1 MRLTC
6 PTISILLILTN
17 FTKACLSH
25 NASDETVLLKV
36 LVGFGFKKSLGCL
49 ESWVRCNDQ
58 GQAVFLDLTR
68 RVRRRDDL
76 DDGQFVHI
84 PKELGELQA
93 LEWLYLDQNRL
104 AGTIPPELGMLQ
116 SLKSLDLTENNLEG
130 HLPEELGQLENLTW
144 LSLSLNRFSGKIP
157 ESFGNLWNLEVL
169 DLRRNAFSGE
179 VPKSLGRLSQLERLR
194 LNHNHLEGR
203 IPQELGQLK
212 NLKELLL
219 QQNCFNGELPAELGN
234 LQALQTLMISE
245 NQLQGQIPKELGQM
259 AVLKY
264 LILSQNQ
271 LSGNIPRELG
281 HLSKLKRLN
290 LYGNN
295 LTGKIPPELGHP
307 PEFYWLFLDRN
318 NLQGEIPP
326 ELGRLKSL
334 QRLSLGKNQLSGQ
347 IPTSLSHLKQL
358 KWLNLCQN
366 QLTGTI
372 PEELGNM
379 RNLRWLHLDGNH
391 LSGSI
396 PKALEDLV
404 WLTALDLSHNRF
416 TRISVNFTKLLHLQ
430 TLDLS
435 RNLLSGELPAMQPG
449 TEQVD
454 LSRNNFIGNLT
465 WTEAFC
471 TKGEAKQRKR
481 ENVADGEKG
490 RRRGKKRATK
500 NRRFRKRKR
509 RKKSAEAAREKRT
522 GLQGLRLNHNS
533 FTGKIPACL
542 MQLNSLKH
550 LSLNNNRLHGRI
562 PAINAT
568 QLVVL
573 ALHRND
579 LSGAVPESLQNL
591 SHLAVLT
598 LHENSLDGAIGP
610 LKLTS
615 PCIDNDKMN
624 VRGFGCSVLRLIL
637 RPRQSPGNETDC
649 SPLQASP
656 SASQDEA
663 QSQKLLSAEEMELV
677 KRNCPDLCKTCQN
690 GEPAKATFHH
700 NRFSCELPE
709 SISEGVATY
718 ATVVMG
724 NMVGH
729 GQRLNV
735 SWISAEENFAFL
747 YYSPRIWSAQVTV
760 ISSILAMALGAVVF
774 HQQFRSFW
782 KSSQRMLQSTPATPG
797 PRVVASNL
805 VLLKVAS
812 CNSCHTG
819 KRSNGLHPQSD
830 GLQPIGNRVRV
841 NLRAHLRV
849 GTVLLACPLL
859 LVCLLGT
866 GYYTCAPP
874 LSQIT
879 VANLKDNDHRID
891 LAVLLLWSAMLFLFR
906 SIPASMPKCCRLQTD
921 IANILSVR
929 AVLVRVAAWFVW
941 VCIVI
946 LLSLPSIL
954 FAVAQAVPANAAGL
968 NEKVLSWIHR
978 AAPYL
983 IVLIELLLAHPLS
996 TKYSARSGIEADR
1009 LLMTFRLSSAWFM
1022 SLLATAFLHENCF
1035 AGWKLFWVVCQE
1047 SSAEHEAFN
1056 WKLWSQEILFAKKDM
1071 CRLGERW
1078 WVDGRC
1084 TRSIVDGLTP
1094 LLLKKL
1100 LVRSVVVPLVLLP
1113 LWYSSR
1119 LDTSC
1124 APLNAQKGRHLRLLG
1139 GLKVTGSLVPLRQ
1152 TALLTTFM
1160 EVLFFWSPLIPL
1172 LSLCILSATAANFFL
1187 FDVGI
1192 RSFNV
1197 QVPLD
1202 AMNQS
1207 ATLSRCESGFSPECL
1222 IKGFF

>member
-1 MRLTC
+1 
-6 PTISILLILTN
+6 
-17 FTKACLSH
+17 
-25 NASDETVLLKV
+25 
-36 LVGFGFKKSLGCL
+36 
-49 ESWVRCNDQ
+49 
-58 GQAVFLDLTR
+58 
-68 RVRRRDDL
+68 
-76 DDGQFVHI
+76 
-84 PKELGELQA
+84 
-93 LEWLYLDQNRL
+93 
-104 AGTIPPELGMLQ
+104 
-116 SLKSLDLTENNLEG
+116 
-130 HLPEELGQLENLTW
+130 
-144 LSLSLNRFSGKIP
+144 
-157 ESFGNLWNLEVL
+157 
-169 DLRRNAFSGE
+169 
-179 VPKSLGRLSQLERLR
+179 
-194 LNHNHLEGR
+194 
-203 IPQELGQLK
+203 
-212 NLKELLL
+212 
-219 QQNCFNGELPAELGN
+219 
-234 LQALQTLMISE
+234 
-245 NQLQGQIPKELGQM
+245 M

-416 TRISVNFTKLLHLQ
+416 T
-430 TLDLS
+430 
-435 RNLLSGELPAMQPG
+435 
-449 TEQVD
+449 
-454 LSRNNFIGNLT
+454 
-465 WTEAFC
+465 
-471 TKGEAKQRKR
+471 
-481 ENVADGEKG
+481 
-490 RRRGKKRATK
+490 
-500 NRRFRKRKR
+500 
-509 RKKSAEAAREKRT
+509 
-522 GLQGLRLNHNS
+522 
-533 FTGKIPACL
+533 
-542 MQLNSLKH
+542 
-550 LSLNNNRLHGRI
+550 
-562 PAINAT
+562 
-568 QLVVL
+568 
-573 ALHRND
+573 
-579 LSGAVPESLQNL
+579 
-591 SHLAVLT
+591 
-598 LHENSLDGAIGP
+598 
-610 LKLTS
+610 
-615 PCIDNDKMN
+615 
-624 VRGFGCSVLRLIL
+624 
-637 RPRQSPGNETDC
+637 
-649 SPLQASP
+649 
-656 SASQDEA
+656 
-663 QSQKLLSAEEMELV
+663 
-677 KRNCPDLCKTCQN
+677 
-690 GEPAKATFHH
+690 
-700 NRFSCELPE
+700 
-709 SISEGVATY
+709 
-718 ATVVMG
+718 
-724 NMVGH
+724 
-729 GQRLNV
+729 
-735 SWISAEENFAFL
+735 
-747 YYSPRIWSAQVTV
+747 
-760 ISSILAMALGAVVF
+760 
-774 HQQFRSFW
+774 
-782 KSSQRMLQSTPATPG
+782 
-797 PRVVASNL
+797 
-805 VLLKVAS
+805 
-812 CNSCHTG
+812 
-819 KRSNGLHPQSD
+819 
-830 GLQPIGNRVRV
+830 
-841 NLRAHLRV
+841 
-849 GTVLLACPLL
+849 
-859 LVCLLGT
+859 
-866 GYYTCAPP
+866 
-874 LSQIT
+874 
-879 VANLKDNDHRID
+879 
-891 LAVLLLWSAMLFLFR
+891 